1 MEGGFIMLRVVYLP
15 LISGL
20 LLLMSACGGEAA
32 PKETDYDTTKKMIV
46 DILQTE
52 DGKKALGEILADEE
66 MQKQLVIDSTTVK
79 QAIDETLSSK
89 KGGEMW
95 KKLFEDPK
103 FVETFYKSIEEDQ
116 KKLMKDLMNDSEYQK
131 QMMDL
136 LQNPEMTEQQIQTLK
151 SQQFRAHL
159 EETIQQTLES
169 PIFQARIQEILL
181 KAAEEQSKGGGQG
194 GGNQSGEQGGPG
206 GGNQSGGG
214 SSGSGGGAE

>member
-1 MEGGFIMLRVVYLP
+1 MLRVFYLP
-15 LISGL
+15 LIGGL

-32 PKETDYDTTKKMIV
+32 PKEADYDTTKKMIV

-52 DGKKALGEILADEE
+52 DGKKALGEILADEK
-66 MQKQLVIDSTTVK
+66 MQQQLVIDSATVK
-79 QAIDETLSSK
+79 QAIDETLTSK
-89 KGGEMW
+89 KGADMW

-116 KKLMKDLMNDSEYQK
+116 KKLMKDLMKDSEYQK

-169 PIFQARIQEILL
+169 PLFQAKIQEILL

-194 GGNQSGEQGGPG
+194 GGNE
-206 GGNQSGGG
+206 SGGG
-214 SSGSGGGAE
+214 SGSGGGGGGSGGGGESGGGGGQ